1 MNHKHPCNTK
11 QQVVGILWVY
21 ALNFLATNGLLE
33 LRGSFIS
40 QWKANLARLEFNLL
54 LLLPP
59 IGWIGCKHINKKHIG
74 FTFLLLYCSKDNSIK
89 GDPMAEKKKGRL
101 RQYSET
107 KWPEPALTNLGQAI
121 LRQKQ

>member
-1 MNHKHPCNTK
+1 MRDYMNHKHPCNTK

-33 LRGSFIS
+33 LHGSFIS

-59 IGWIGCKHINKKHIG
+59 IGWIGCKHINKSTLDSLFFSSTAQKTIQSRKIQ
-74 FTFLLLYCSKDNSIK
+74 CQ
-89 GDPMAEKKKGRL
+89 KKKRGD
-101 RQYSET
+101 
-107 KWPEPALTNLGQAI
+107 
-121 LRQKQ
+121 

>member
-33 LRGSFIS
+33 FRGSFIS

-74 FTFLLLYCSKDNSIK
+74 FTFLLLCCSKDNSIK
-89 GDPMAEKKKGRL
+89 GDPMAEKKG
-101 RQYSET
+101 
-107 KWPEPALTNLGQAI
+107 GD
-121 LRQKQ
+121 